1 MADSFKNKQ
10 KTMIKDLVK
19 YMATVCFVAGVFCSC
34 TGSKDGNNQLT
45 DKEKKDGWVLL
56 FDGQSTDGW
65 HLFHNDSVKSNWIA
79 KNGELSCNTDYHLE
93 HRDIVSD
100 KEFENFDLTFEWK
113 IALAGN
119 SGVFIDV
126 LERPDMPSTW
136 ASGPEYQLLEK
147 SNPDYETPN
156 KRSGCIFGFA
166 PPINPADSKPQG
178 EWNQSRIRQINGK
191 IEFYLNG
198 VLTAQQDLLSA
209 AWPEMISH
217 TNFKN
222 YPEFGKHTKGHIA
235 LQYWLK
241 GISFRNIKIKE
252 L

>member
-1 MADSFKNKQ
+1 MSKPLA
-10 KTMIKDLVK
+10 K
-19 YMATVCFVAGVFCSC
+19 YFTTLWLIAVVLGSC
-34 TGSKDGNNQLT
+34 TALKDQNNQLT
-45 DKEKKDGWVLL
+45 DEEKKDGWVLL
-56 FDGQSTDGW
+56 FDGQSTSGW
-65 HLFHNDSVKSNWIA
+65 HLFHNDSVRNQWIA
-79 KNGELSCNTDYHLE
+79 KNGELYCNTDYHLE

-100 KEFENFDLTFEWK
+100 KEFENFELTFEWK
-113 IALAGN
+113 IAQAGN

-147 SNPDYETPN
+147 SNPDYAMAN

-166 PPINPADSKPQG
+166 PPINPVDTKPQG
-178 EWNQSRIRQINGK
+178 EWNQSRIRQVNGK

-198 VLTAQQDLLSA
+198 ALTAQQDLQSA
-209 AWPEMISH
+209 AWTEMIRQ

-241 GISFRNIKIKE
+241 GISFRNIKIRE